1 MVKLND
7 RRFGGQICSW
17 RCQVVGHVMAMWF
30 YVVAQ
35 WAEMWWI
42 SGWRCGAQVVG
53 YVVAKWVEMWCM
65 DK

>member
-1 MVKLND
+1 M
-7 RRFGGQICSW
+7 
-17 RCQVVGHVMAMWF
+17 VGHVMAMWF